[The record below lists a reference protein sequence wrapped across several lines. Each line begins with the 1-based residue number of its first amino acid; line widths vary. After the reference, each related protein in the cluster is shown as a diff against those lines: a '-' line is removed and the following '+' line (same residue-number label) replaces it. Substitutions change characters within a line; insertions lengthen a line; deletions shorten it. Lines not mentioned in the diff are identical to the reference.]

1 MHTLTPGARMQE
13 LGPIARKYAYFH
25 LLLPGNRRLWNG
37 VSVCVCL
44 CLCLCLRLCLCLFV
58 SLFLSLSLSLS
69 LYAELMTHNKGA
81 VYKTMFYC
89 GLSSVLRGASV
100 LFLNFCLHGTAVLKG
115 VQIFLKCRW
124 VLRSGLNTSQQQ
136 NTVLKGVEENIF
148 YTYTRAYIR
157 LHSRTHLHMHTQ
169 TGMQASLHTHINTNA
184 KP

>member
-1 MHTLTPGARMQE
+1 MVCLS
-13 LGPIARKYAYFH
+13 
-25 LLLPGNRRLWNG
+25 
-37 VSVCVCL
+37 VSVCACVYVCV
-44 CLCLCLRLCLCLFV
+44 CVSACLFPC
-58 SLFLSLSLSLS
+58 FSLSLSLS
-69 LYAELMTHNKGA
+69 VCVCRAHDTQQTRVWCVCVFVVCVCVYAELMTHNKGA

-148 YTYTRAYIR
+148 YIYTRAYIR